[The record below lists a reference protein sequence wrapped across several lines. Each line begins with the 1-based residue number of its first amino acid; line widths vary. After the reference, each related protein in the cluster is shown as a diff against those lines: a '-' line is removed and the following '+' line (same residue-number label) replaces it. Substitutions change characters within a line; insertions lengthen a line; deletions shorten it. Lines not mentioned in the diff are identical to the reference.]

1 MIDDFTDDRSGWAR
15 FSDDRL
21 KRYRLGRVL
30 VPGLG
35 PFDRLATGAA
45 FDARGRLVKRIVK
58 ITWLLLNPSTADA
71 FDPDQTV
78 TRCVKFATA
87 WGADLIEIVNLF
99 SIRTPYP
106 EHVKL
111 AEDRGGDRTNDI
123 QILRACRGAD
133 RIIAGWGN
141 HGLLDDRGAY
151 VRRMLDSQGYKL
163 FHLGLN
169 ENGTPKH
176 PMARGR
182 ARIPDD
188 AIPAEMD
195 LAL

>member
-1 MIDDFTDDRSGWAR
+1 MIDEFTDDRSGWAR

-21 KRYRLGRVL
+21 KRYRLGRVI
-30 VPGLG
+30 VPSLG
-35 PFDRLATGAA
+35 PFDRLVTGAA
-45 FDARGRLVKRIVK
+45 FDVRGRLVKRIIR
-58 ITWLLLNPSTADA
+58 ITFVLLNPSTADA
-71 FDPDQTV
+71 FKPDQTV

-106 EHVKL
+106 DDVKL
-111 AEDRGGDRTNDI
+111 AEDRGGDTTNDI
-123 QILRACRGAD
+123 QILRGCHGAH

-141 HGLLDDRGAY
+141 HGVLDNRGTH
-151 VRRMLDSQGYKL
+151 VRRMLVKHGYKL

-169 ENGTPKH
+169 DNGTPKH

-188 AIPAEMD
+188 AVPVEMD